1 MFMSKFNVMPNV
13 GGFLDQSVNFV
24 QFSLI
29 AMSCESEVNR
39 TSIKRSKFKNK

>member
-1 MFMSKFNVMPNV
+1 MYMSKFGVMPYV
-13 GGFLDQSVNFV
+13 GGFLDQDVAFV

-39 TSIKRSKFKNK
+39 TSIKRSKFK